1 MVEVRN
7 LSCQIPLQ
15 DYRGLRDLARRQ
27 DRSMSWL
34 VRRGI
39 RHVLSETE
47 AATAANGDGLEKRE
61 QGAIR
66 GPA

>member
-7 LSCQIPLQ
+7 LSHQIPLQ

-34 VRRGI
+34 VRQGI
-39 RHVLSETE
+39 RHVLDESE
-47 AATAANGDGLEKRE
+47 AALPTKEDGLEDRHA
-61 QGAIR
+61 GAIHVS
-66 GPA
+66 G